1 MGDLNLPNIDWETP
15 DATQELSIVNQ
26 QACSDLL
33 EFMNKNFLSQMILKP
48 TRKDNII
55 DLVFTNKHQDIVET
69 NIRETQVSDHRL
81 VELLLGYNP
90 LSPKKR
96 HRIIT

>member
-1 MGDLNLPNIDWETP
+1 
-15 DATQELSIVNQ
+15 
-26 QACSDLL
+26 
-33 EFMNKNFLSQMILKP
+33 MILKP
-48 TRKDNII
+48 TRKDKII